1 MRHETQLKAFCNF
14 IRKSF
19 RSWRW
24 WVGKRLCH
32 LWKGKLAAAQL
43 SGQLFLLA
51 TIKLAPIVGPGRNF
65 AQIVQTK
72 KLTGRWLCGKS
83 FATCQKGKTSCS
95 VVVMM
100 VAVCCCWR
108 PTAFLP
114 ANSQFNKL
122 LIWGTML
129 IPTIFERNNEGVGCI
144 ISLIVWATALLQ
156 LQLHKQIQLQNCR
169 FEQLQIQ
176 LFCTAPSHAWTA
188 FSNTAK
194 GPHSH
199 TPIKIGWEQYQ
210 LFMKMMF
217 RILFSRIKLR

>member
-1 MRHETQLKAFCNF
+1 MSRQEVVPPVKRETGCSAVVRPTFSLGNNQTCTDCRARQK
-14 IRKSF
+14 
-19 RSWRW
+19 
-24 WVGKRLCH
+24 LCPNCTD
-32 LWKGKLAAAQL
+32 KE
-43 SGQLFLLA
+43 
-51 TIKLAPIVGPGRNF
+51 
-65 AQIVQTK
+65 
-72 KLTGRWLCGKS
+72 LTGRWLCGKS

-100 VAVCCCWR
+100 VAVCYCWR

-122 LIWGTML
+122 LTSDVLL

-144 ISLIVWATALLQ
+144 ISSIVWATALLQ
-156 LQLHKQIQLQNCR
+156 LQLHKKVQLQNCR

-217 RILFSRIKLR
+217 RILFSRIKSR

>member
-1 MRHETQLKAFCNF
+1 MSRQEVVPPVKRETGCSAVVRPTFSLGNNQTCPD
-14 IRKSF
+14 
-19 RSWRW
+19 WRARQ
-24 WVGKRLCH
+24 KLCPNC
-32 LWKGKLAAAQL
+32 KDKE
-43 SGQLFLLA
+43 
-51 TIKLAPIVGPGRNF
+51 
-65 AQIVQTK
+65 
-72 KLTGRWLCGKS
+72 LTGRWLCGKS

-144 ISLIVWATALLQ
+144 ISWIVWATALLQ